1 MMSSS
6 QVSSLLSD
14 MHQDS
19 LSVVTF
25 ESHVRHFCQMM
36 QSLLGAERVTFWL
49 YHPAK
54 DEAVCLQDVP
64 QFERLG
70 LAVSL
75 NTISGITEAVKT
87 NSVVEFPNAH
97 TDLRFQPLALTEP
110 VDLIVASVNW
120 LS

>member
-36 QSLLGAERVTFWL
+36 QSLLGAERVTF
-49 YHPAK
+49 
-54 DEAVCLQDVP
+54 
-64 QFERLG
+64 
-70 LAVSL
+70 
-75 NTISGITEAVKT
+75 
-87 NSVVEFPNAH
+87 
-97 TDLRFQPLALTEP
+97 
-110 VDLIVASVNW
+110 
-120 LS
+120 